1 MKFPNGTRTSKVVTT
16 GKLSSN
22 FRAEAC
28 ALLEAITILNSSE
41 TPPANAVIL
50 TDCKSVLQSVQG
62 SRDQSELMR
71 SIRREL
77 TLLSQKTN
85 LVMQW
90 IPAHCDIKGNE
101 EADRLSKEGSKATQE
116 DHPISYSEAKT
127 LLRNCFYS
135 SWRARLGPREKDETD
150 HLTRRQQ
157 TIIFRL
163 RTGHCRL
170 LAHLNRIRISH
181 TDECPCGTETQTP
194 EHILQSCPIHDK
206 LRQATWPD
214 GEDLQE
220 KLWGAAESL
229 RRTADFIIETKMD
242 I

>member
-1 MKFPNGTRTSKVVTT
+1 
-16 GKLSSN
+16 
-22 FRAEAC
+22 
-28 ALLEAITILNSSE
+28 
-41 TPPANAVIL
+41 
-50 TDCKSVLQSVQG
+50 
-62 SRDQSELMR
+62 MR

-77 TLLSQKTN
+77 TSLSQKTN

-135 SWRARLGPREKDETD
+135 SWRARIGPRDKDETD

-170 LAHLNRIRISH
+170 LAHLNRIRIAH
-181 TDECPCGTETQTP
+181 TNECPCGTKSQTP
-194 EHILQSCPIHDK
+194 EHILQSCPIHDE

-214 GEDLQE
+214 GETYKRSSGE
-220 KLWGAAESL
+220 
-229 RRTADFIIETKMD
+229 RRSPCGDCRLHHRNKNRCIAWRNKEEEEVC
-242 I
+242 

>member
-1 MKFPNGTRTSKVVTT
+1 MCVR
-16 GKLSSN
+16 N

-28 ALLEAITILNSSE
+28 ALLEATTILNSSE
-41 TPPANAVIL
+41 SLPANAVIL

-77 TLLSQKTN
+77 TSLSQKTN

-135 SWRARLGPREKDETD
+135 SWRARIGPRDKDETD

-170 LAHLNRIRISH
+170 LAHLNRIRIAH
-181 TDECPCGTETQTP
+181 TNECPCGTKSQTP
-194 EHILQSCPIHDK
+194 EHILQSCPLHDE
-206 LRQATWPD
+206 LRQATWPE

-220 KLWGAAESL
+220 KLWEAAESL
-229 RRTADFIIETKMD
+229 RRTADFIIATKMD
-242 I
+242 VYHGRNKERR